1 MPVGNE
7 GAGTVIKA
15 SSSEAAQALLGKIVS
30 MIGGAMYAQY
40 RLLKATDCQPLPAG
54 TTAADGASWFVN
66 PLTALG
72 MPRR

>member
-1 MPVGNE
+1 M
-7 GAGTVIKA
+7 IKA
-15 SSSEAAQALLGKIVS
+15 SSSEAAQALLDKIVS